1 MGDLVHMVRA
11 RYEQDRR
18 LMQQAAAGQVGARR
32 QVAERLFLR
41 VRNTTYYIVHHRH
54 DAEDVAQRT
63 LVDILR
69 YAASYRGES
78 SLERWADRVAV
89 RNALAFLKR
98 RREREAQTLDVA
110 DRLPDTAEP
119 HGRLERRELSR
130 ELARLL
136 GRLTKQRRVV
146 VVLRLIH
153 QHSITEIADILGIPV
168 NTVRDRLQVGRRELR
183 KWISKDQRLRE
194 LTNRRAP

>member
-1 MGDLVHMVRA
+1 
-11 RYEQDRR
+11 
-18 LMQQAAAGQVGARR
+18 
-32 QVAERLFLR
+32 
-41 VRNTTYYIVHHRH
+41 
-54 DAEDVAQRT
+54 
-63 LVDILR
+63 
-69 YAASYRGES
+69 
-78 SLERWADRVAV
+78 
-89 RNALAFLKR
+89 
-98 RREREAQTLDVA
+98 LDVA
-110 DRLPDTAEP
+110 DRLPDTDEP

-153 QHSITEIADILGIPV
+153 QHSITEIADMLGIPV

-183 KWISKDQRLRE
+183 KWISRDQRLRE